1 MTDDRARRPHGP
13 KPLKWI
19 VADLLARHVD
29 ELVDLAGDSL
39 LNIPPDVRDAMLA
52 TARRVGC
59 LDDATL
65 RALVDE
71 STTIIDAGGCGNGRV
86 TDAGIEAL
94 AARHALRNVVAVDV
108 SGCDGVTAEGM
119 RILASAAPRLTTLRC
134 GGNATCNAAC
144 EAAVADDDRG
154 IVPRLEDGGGVDH
167 WETRADVDETSA
179 DGNGKQQR
187 RRLQSLEWLVWPD
200 VRPVTRAGIV
210 RRCPKIR
217 IVAPPR
223 EIHDRA
229 SVAVAD
235 PIFVAVAG
243 EGWVGFGAKAGSAP
257 GTTGGGSP
265 GTRGCRLPGMRFQR
279 GFGRG
284 EDNDG
289 LVVVAAGGGAARRT
303 RWWLDEDETVGTFS
317 PPPIHADPTR
327 ALDAAHL
334 APLDP
339 RVYGGSID
347 TDKGADRDAQRGTKG
362 TGLGEDIGA
371 KGTKGGV
378 SATGAQTASALEGG
392 ALRWRLKFA
401 EDDVPIAER
410 FRRAY
415 LEVDAERAARREK
428 NSQKR
433 KNRNLNRMFTSSSE
447 RHIYRALDDISL
459 VDRY

>member
-1 MTDDRARRPHGP
+1 M
-13 KPLKWI
+13 
-19 VADLLARHVD
+19 
-29 ELVDLAGDSL
+29 
-39 LNIPPDVRDAMLA
+39 
-52 TARRVGC
+52 
-59 LDDATL
+59 
-65 RALVDE
+65 
-71 STTIIDAGGCGNGRV
+71 
-86 TDAGIEAL
+86 
-94 AARHALRNVVAVDV
+94 
-108 SGCDGVTAEGM
+108 
-119 RILASAAPRLTTLRC
+119 
-134 GGNATCNAAC
+134 
-144 EAAVADDDRG
+144 
-154 IVPRLEDGGGVDH
+154 
-167 WETRADVDETSA
+167 
-179 DGNGKQQR
+179 
-187 RRLQSLEWLVWPD
+187 
-200 VRPVTRAGIV
+200 TRAGIV

-347 TDKGADRDAQRGTKG
+347 TDKGTYRCAQRGTKG
-362 TGLGEDIGA
+362 TGLGEDIAA
-371 KGTKGGV
+371 KGTKGGPL
-378 SATGAQTASALEGG
+378 QTASALEGG

-433 KNRNLNRMFTSSSE
+433 KNRNLNRLSTSSSE

>member
-39 LNIPPDVRDAMLA
+39 LNIAPDVRDAMLA

-119 RILASAAPRLTTLRC
+119 RILADAAPRLTTLRC
-134 GGNATCNAAC
+134 GGSATCNAAC

-229 SVAVAD
+229 SVAVSD

-303 RWWLDEDETVGTFS
+303 RWWLDEEETVGTLS

-347 TDKGADRDAQRGTKG
+347 TDKGTYRCAQRGTKG

-371 KGTKGGV
+371 KGTKGG
-378 SATGAQTASALEGG
+378 SNGSP
-392 ALRWRLKFA
+392 RS
-401 EDDVPIAER
+401 
-410 FRRAY
+410 
-415 LEVDAERAARREK
+415 RAAR
-428 NSQKR
+428 
-433 KNRNLNRMFTSSSE
+433 FDGGSSSPRMTCPSPNGSDVRTWRLTRSARRGGRRTHRSE
-447 RHIYRALDDISL
+447 RTGTSIGCSRPARSGTSTELWTTSRSL
-459 VDRY
+459 TGTD